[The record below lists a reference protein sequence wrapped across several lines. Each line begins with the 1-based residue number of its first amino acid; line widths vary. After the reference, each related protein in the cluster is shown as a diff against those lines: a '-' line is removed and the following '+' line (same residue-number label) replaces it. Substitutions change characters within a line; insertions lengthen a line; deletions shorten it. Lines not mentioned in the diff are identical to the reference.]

1 MDYDRVDESE
11 ESIPEINTD
20 VDVGQEVVEEEIQ
33 SPE

>member
-11 ESIPEINTD
+11 ESISEINTD

-33 SPE
+33 SQE